1 MTEPFFRLWTYLA
14 ATPLLGLALTLVAY
28 LIGDAAYRA
37 SGRKPYV
44 SPVLIAIIVL
54 GALLLATGTPYQT
67 YFEGAQFVH
76 FLLGP
81 ATVALGVPLW
91 RNRHEVKRA
100 ALPILAGVTAGSVTA
115 VISAVVIARALGASE
130 QTVLSLAPKSV
141 TTPIAMGIAEK
152 LGGLPALAAIMVLVT
167 GVSGA
172 MMGRYVLNA
181 VGVRDWRARGLA
193 VGTAAHGQ
201 GTAIALNVNETAG
214 VFASIA
220 LGLNGILT
228 ALLVPVLL
236 QLLR

>member
-1 MTEPFFRLWTYLA
+1 MTEHFFHLWTYLA
-14 ATPLLGLALTLVAY
+14 ATPLLGLTITLVAY
-28 LIGDAAYRA
+28 MAGDWAYRA

-44 SPVLIAIIVL
+44 SPVLIAIVLL
-54 GALLLATGTPYQT
+54 GALLLATATPYKT

-91 RNRHEVKRA
+91 RNRHQVKRA
-100 ALPILAGVTAGSVTA
+100 ALPILAGVTAGSITA
-115 VISAVVIARALGASE
+115 VISTVLIARALGASE
-130 QTVLSLAPKSV
+130 QTVLSMAPKSV

-152 LGGLPALAAIMVLVT
+152 LGGLPAIAAIMVLVT

-181 VGVRDWRARGLA
+181 IGVRDWRARGLA

-201 GTAIALNVNETAG
+201 GTAVALNVNETAG

-228 ALLVPVLL
+228 ALLVPL
-236 QLLR
+236 LLRFLG

>member
-1 MTEPFFRLWTYLA
+1 MTEQFFHLWTYLA
-14 ATPLLGLALTLVAY
+14 ATPLLGLTITLVAY
-28 LIGDAAYRA
+28 MIGDAAYRA

-54 GALLLATGTPYQT
+54 GALLLATDTPYRT

-91 RNRHEVKRA
+91 RNRQTVKRA
-100 ALPILAGVTAGSVTA
+100 ALPILAGVTAGCITA
-115 VISAVVIARALGASE
+115 VVSTVLIARALGASE
-130 QTVLSLAPKSV
+130 QTVLSMAPKSV

-152 LGGLPALAAIMVLVT
+152 IGGLPAIAAIMVLVT

-220 LGLNGILT
+220 LGLNGILA
-228 ALLVPVLL
+228 ALLVPLLL

>member
-1 MTEPFFRLWTYLA
+1 MSESFFHLWTYLA
-14 ATPLLGLALTLVAY
+14 ATPLLGLTLTLIAY
-28 LIGDAAYRA
+28 MIGDAAYRA

-54 GALLLATGTPYQT
+54 GTLLLATGTPYRT

-100 ALPILAGVTAGSVTA
+100 ALPILAGVAAGSITA
-115 VISAVVIARALGASE
+115 VVSTVVIARALGASE
-130 QTVLSLAPKSV
+130 QTVLSMAPKSV

-152 LGGLPALAAIMVLVT
+152 LGGLPAIAAIMVLVT

-201 GTAIALNVNETAG
+201 GTAVALTANETAG

-220 LGLNGILT
+220 LGLNGVLT
-228 ALLVPVLL
+228 ALLVPLLL

>member
-1 MTEPFFRLWTYLA
+1 
-14 ATPLLGLALTLVAY
+14 
-28 LIGDAAYRA
+28 
-37 SGRKPYV
+37 
-44 SPVLIAIIVL
+44 
-54 GALLLATGTPYQT
+54 
-67 YFEGAQFVH
+67 
-76 FLLGP
+76 
-81 ATVALGVPLW
+81 VALGVPLW
-91 RNRHEVKRA
+91 RNRHEVRRA
-100 ALPILAGVTAGSVTA
+100 ALPIVAGVAAGSVTA

-152 LGGLPALAAIMVLVT
+152 LGGLPALAAIMVLAT
-167 GVSGA
+167 GVAGA

-201 GTAIALNVNETAG
+201 GTAVALNVNETAG